1 MLMKVI
7 SVFAGLIVL
16 TTAVLAAP
24 LSMVPPTPAAVDGV
38 VYVRPFTLTNG
49 FEYTWSQERPT
60 VKSGTLLVLKVSD
73 SALIVPRQIAEPV
86 LYVGDYPAQRL
97 NSGWESGYVVALVPG
112 DVDLAKTP
120 IWFGTPALPE
130 SVNQAQA
137 RTERAQAEAAG
148 IKPFAEKELREARER
163 GGSRMNVAD
172 MCTLLHEEVAS
183 LIERYSPQEKALV
196 ETYRVPA
203 GASQPVQI
211 WPPVP
216 SEQD

>member
-1 MLMKVI
+1 MKLI

-16 TTAVLAAP
+16 TTVVLAAP
-24 LSMVPPTPAAVDGV
+24 PPMVPSTPAAVDGV
-38 VYVRPFTLTNG
+38 VYVRPFTLANG
-49 FEYTWSQERPT
+49 FEFTWSQERPT
-60 VKSGTLLVLKVSD
+60 VKSGTLLVLKVND

-86 LYVGDYPAQRL
+86 LYVGDHTAQRL

-137 RTERAQAEAAG
+137 RAERAQAEAAG
-148 IKPFAEKELREARER
+148 VKPFAEKELREARER

-172 MCTLLHEEVAS
+172 MCTLLHDEVAG

-203 GASQPVQI
+203 GASQPVQVS
-211 WPPVP
+211 PVP
-216 SEQD
+216 APSDQN